1 MKRFSTTVFL
11 FSIVLFSACKN
22 EPKNSLVGTWRLASW
37 QTISDN
43 DSVLFPYGDDALG
56 TLIYTD
62 NGEVSLTLAFNKRDT
77 LPTDDRSKIDAESAK
92 VAYNSY
98 FAYTGNYQLDT
109 IAKIVKHSIEISLL
123 PNWQGTTQSRN
134 YQLFSDSLVLS
145 ANRVGGK
152 YHLLQWKRK

>member
-1 MKRFSTTVFL
+1 MKRFSANVFL

-37 QTISDN
+37 QTLSDN
-43 DSVLFPYGDDALG
+43 DSVLYPYGDDALG

-62 NGEVSLTLAFNKRDT
+62 DGEVSLTLAFNKRDT
-77 LPTDDRSKIDAESAK
+77 LPTDDRSKIDAESARK
-92 VAYNSY
+92 AYNSY

-109 IAKIVKHSIEISLL
+109 VAKKVVHQITISLL
-123 PNWQGTTQSRN
+123 PNWQGTSQTRN
-134 YQLFSDSLVLS
+134 FELFKDSLVLS
-145 ANRVGGK
+145 ADRVGGK